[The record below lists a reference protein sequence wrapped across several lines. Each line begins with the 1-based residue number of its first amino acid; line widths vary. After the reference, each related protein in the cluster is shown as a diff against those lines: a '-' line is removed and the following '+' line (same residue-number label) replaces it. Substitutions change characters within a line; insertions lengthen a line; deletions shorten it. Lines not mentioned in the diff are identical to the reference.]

1 MQQVYYLFVYGSL
14 RSGFKSPAYDYISKY
29 FSFVAEGKAKGLLY
43 DMGKYPVAKSCVS
56 NHFIK
61 GELYQIKNID
71 EYPYFSTIE
80 CGRKNT
86 CKICSG
92 KLSKLRNKL
101 RSENPPPISGFCPIC
116 NVYTEKWILDH
127 CHYSHNFRG
136 YICNNCNLGIGRFN
150 DDISILYNAIE
161 YLNTQNNIQYHI

>member
-29 FSFVAEGKAKGLLY
+29 FSFVAEGKVKGLLY

-71 EYPYFSTIE
+71 EFSFAIAQLDDYEGIDNVEGNSIFKREKTMVTFENEQTQEAWIYWFAGDINGKELIE
-80 CGRKNT
+80 
-86 CKICSG
+86 SG
-92 KLSKLRNKL
+92 DVLEFMQQQQNK
-101 RSENPPPISGFCPIC
+101 
-116 NVYTEKWILDH
+116 
-127 CHYSHNFRG
+127 
-136 YICNNCNLGIGRFN
+136 
-150 DDISILYNAIE
+150 
-161 YLNTQNNIQYHI
+161 

>member
-71 EYPYFSTIE
+71 EFSFAIAQLDDYEGIDNVEGNSIFKREKTMVTFENEQTQEAWIYWFAGDINGKELIE
-80 CGRKNT
+80 
-86 CKICSG
+86 SG
-92 KLSKLRNKL
+92 DVLEFMQL
-101 RSENPPPISGFCPIC
+101 
-116 NVYTEKWILDH
+116 
-127 CHYSHNFRG
+127 
-136 YICNNCNLGIGRFN
+136 
-150 DDISILYNAIE
+150 
-161 YLNTQNNIQYHI
+161 QN